1 MEYIDESDDD
11 YTMHSDE
18 NHIFCNV
25 IKLWKS
31 LKEFLE
37 RISRYASNCSNRI
50 FIQFSIPSVNACD
63 ITIMVKRIVQKAILN
78 RILI

>member
-1 MEYIDESDDD
+1 MMTIQFQCIEQFGQFECSTLKMEYIDESDDD

-37 RISRYASNCSNRI
+37 RIS
-50 FIQFSIPSVNACD
+50 
-63 ITIMVKRIVQKAILN
+63 
-78 RILI
+78 